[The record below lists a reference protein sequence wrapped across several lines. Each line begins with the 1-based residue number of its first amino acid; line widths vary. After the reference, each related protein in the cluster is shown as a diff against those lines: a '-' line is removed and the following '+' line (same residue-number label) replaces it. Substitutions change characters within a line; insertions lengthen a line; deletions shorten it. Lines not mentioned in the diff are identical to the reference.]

1 MFLRIRCAA
10 TARLSRPRR
19 APTRYHPMEQS
30 EHDAL
35 TAPRKEW
42 ATGPPSIGSGHVL
55 TPQAATT

>member
-1 MFLRIRCAA
+1 MFLVIRVIAH
-10 TARLSRPRR
+10 ARLSRPRR

-42 ATGPPSIGSGHVL
+42 ATGPPVGARSADSFIPGE
-55 TPQAATT
+55 

>member
-1 MFLRIRCAA
+1 MFLRISVIAH
-10 TARLSRPRR
+10 ARLSRPRR

-42 ATGPPSIGSGHVL
+42 ATGPPARARSADIFNH
-55 TPQAATT
+55 

>member
-1 MFLRIRCAA
+1 MFLRISVVAH
-10 TARLSRPRR
+10 ARLSRPRR

-42 ATGPPSIGSGHVL
+42 ATGPP
-55 TPQAATT
+55 T